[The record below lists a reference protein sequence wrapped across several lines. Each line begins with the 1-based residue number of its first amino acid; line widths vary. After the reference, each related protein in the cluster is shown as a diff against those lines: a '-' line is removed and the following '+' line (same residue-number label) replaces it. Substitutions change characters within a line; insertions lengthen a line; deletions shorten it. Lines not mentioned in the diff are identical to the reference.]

1 MVVMNNNTSDSL
13 VNGSLGT
20 ILDVVTDT
28 EGKVKY
34 VIVKFDLEKS
44 GAEQR
49 RIHSQ
54 ISEKYK
60 VMNGTPIFR
69 QNIQYH
75 ITGSRNKPHAAR
87 ATVFQFPLR
96 LAYAVTGHKM
106 QGQTVKTGSKVV
118 VNWCKRMPDALAYIM
133 LSRSESIEDL
143 YIAGFFDPN
152 QIRCNPK
159 ALAESERLDEISL
172 TNPSTSTEESDV

>member
-60 VMNGTPIFR
+60 GI
-69 QNIQYH
+69 
-75 ITGSRNKPHAAR
+75 
-87 ATVFQFPLR
+87 
-96 LAYAVTGHKM
+96 
-106 QGQTVKTGSKVV
+106 
-118 VNWCKRMPDALAYIM
+118 
-133 LSRSESIEDL
+133 
-143 YIAGFFDPN
+143 
-152 QIRCNPK
+152 PK
-159 ALAESERLDEISL
+159 KY
-172 TNPSTSTEESDV
+172 